1 LKIKKIALGIALVA
15 CSAAASRAQE
25 TAASKPMEQPV
36 SLSQRAVGFD
46 TAGREALSASLLAS
60 ALQGTPEAPLKNVR
74 FVIENR
80 GAVFYTYVSGAIT
93 FYKEGGTRCGEGAF
107 SLNALAPGEAAETD
121 APGLRLECTP
131 SSWRIVATN
140 LLTRTSDAA
149 KPAEA
154 QTQTPPPPQPAA
166 QSPLYLTVDGQQYQV
181 PLNSTLDIPVKRRR
195 IKITVSDQ
203 P

>member
-1 LKIKKIALGIALVA
+1 
-15 CSAAASRAQE
+15 
-25 TAASKPMEQPV
+25 
-36 SLSQRAVGFD
+36 
-46 TAGREALSASLLAS
+46 
-60 ALQGTPEAPLKNVR
+60 
-74 FVIENR
+74 
-80 GAVFYTYVSGAIT
+80 
-93 FYKEGGTRCGEGAF
+93 
-107 SLNALAPGEAAETD
+107 LNALAPGEAAETD